1 MPSPYSYDLRS
12 RVIEHYEKH
21 KKIAF
26 TCETFKISR
35 SMLYVWIRLKKQTGP
50 IRIEN
55 FEKITEIFLQE
66 QKDDRLN
73 IAQKLLQ
80 AGVDFDIIEQATL
93 IKKEEITNIKVS

>member
-1 MPSPYSYDLRS
+1 MNLPD
-12 RVIEHYEKH
+12 
-21 KKIAF
+21 
-26 TCETFKISR
+26 
-35 SMLYVWIRLKKQTGP
+35 

-93 IKKEEITNIKVS
+93 LKKEEITNIKVT